1 MNRKGKGNGMNVKFQ
16 VLGFRNFNRKS
27 DGKAMTI
34 ITCMSACTQQ
44 DNASGNFGNRS
55 TDFFLPDDKVGSLT
69 VDCIGQEFVP
79 IYGIN
84 GFGRPTLENFEFKK
98 WA

>member
-27 DGKAMTI
+27 DNKPMTI
-34 ITCMSACTQQ
+34 VTCMSACTPQ
-44 DNASGNFGNRS
+44 DNAAGSFGNRV
-55 TDFFLPDDKVGSLT
+55 TDFFLPDDKVGTLD
-69 VDCIGQEFVP
+69 VNCIGMEFVP

>member
-1 MNRKGKGNGMNVKFQ
+1 MNVKFQ

-27 DGKAMTI
+27 DGKAMSI
-34 ITCMSACTQQ
+34 VTCMSACTPQ
-44 DNASGNFGNRS
+44 DNAAGTYGNRV
-55 TDFFLPDDKVGSLT
+55 TDFFLPDDKVGTLG

-84 GFGRPTLENFEFKK
+84 GFGKPQLENFEFKK
-98 WA
+98 WS

>member
-1 MNRKGKGNGMNVKFQ
+1 MNVKFQ
-16 VLGFRNFNRKS
+16 VLGFRDFKRKS

-34 ITCMSACTQQ
+34 ITCKSACTPE
-44 DNASGNFGNRS
+44 DNSRGTYGDKI
-55 TDFFLPDDKVGSLT
+55 TDFFLPDEKVGTLS
-69 VDCIGQEFVP
+69 VECIGQEFVP

-84 GFGRPTLENFEFKK
+84 GFGKPTLEDFEFKK